1 METLMTFEKLIENVK
16 TYIRRETDLARLE
29 AAYQL
34 SSFKHAG
41 QVRKSGAPYITHPL
55 AVAYILS
62 ELSAGPNTLIAALLH
77 DTLEDTN
84 TTYDDLKN
92 QFGEEVAQ
100 LVDGVTK
107 IGKIS
112 YNQSISQADNHQKML
127 LAMGKDIRVVLI
139 KIADR
144 LHNMRTIHYQSSEK
158 QLKIA
163 NETLEIY
170 APLAHRLGLFKI
182 KAELEDS
189 SLRIVNGPFYHRIK
203 NMIENQAIV
212 KNVSIE
218 HMMSKIKEYLGDHHV
233 EHYQISGRTK
243 NIYSIY
249 KKMTKQN
256 KDFEDIYDILAIRV
270 IVDRIEDCYQ
280 VLGIIH
286 AHFIPIPKRFKDY
299 IAVPKPNMYQSLHT
313 TILSDDGSIFEV
325 QIRTYEMDKV
335 AEYGIAAHWAYKES
349 KEYSKEKE
357 QFEIAQKLKWYADLL
372 KMSEDADDKNE
383 GADEFVE
390 TVKND
395 ILEANV
401 YVFTP
406 KGQVVEL
413 TKGSTPIDFA
423 YRIHSDVGNKMVGA
437 SVNNRIVPLDYELQT
452 GDIVAIRTSKNVTG
466 PSEDWLKMAKSS
478 HARHKIK
485 GFLNKLNKDNLLQMG
500 KDMIERE
507 AAPLKL
513 DLNQINDEFVSKHF
527 SKNMTE
533 TVEDLYV
540 EVGKGIISPKTVIAK
555 LSGKELD
562 KDTLLQRQL
571 DKAKRILTTN
581 HESGLIVE
589 GLSTP
594 QIKIA
599 NCCLPVPGD
608 SIVGYVTKGSGIAVH
623 HENCPNVK
631 NLTEMRFVDV
641 YWATNITRKYPTRI
655 QIIGQNRENILSEII
670 STINATSLTIA
681 EINAISNAK
690 LESIITLKVLASNKA
705 EIENVMVNLMKISN
719 IYHIE
724 RRFK

>member
-1 METLMTFEKLIENVK
+1 MTFEKLIDNVK
-16 TYIRRETDLARLE
+16 TYIRRESDLARIE
-29 AAYQL
+29 AAFQM
-34 SSFKHAG
+34 SSFKHAS
-41 QVRKSGAPYITHPL
+41 QTRKSGAPYITHPL

-77 DTLEDTN
+77 DTLEDTQ
-84 TTYDDLKN
+84 TTYDEIKN
-92 QFGEEVAQ
+92 HFGDEVAQ

-112 YNQSISQADNHQKML
+112 YNVEISQADNHQKML
-127 LAMGKDIRVVLI
+127 IAMGKDIRVVLI

-203 NMIENQAIV
+203 NMIENQETI
-212 KNVSIE
+212 KNISIE
-218 HMMSKIKEYLGDHHV
+218 HMMSQIREHLSEHHV
-233 EHYQISGRTK
+233 DHYHISGRTK
-243 NIYSIY
+243 NIYSIF

-256 KDFEDIYDILAIRV
+256 KDFEDIYDILAIRI

-349 KEYSKEKE
+349 KEYSKERE

-383 GADEFVE
+383 GANEFVE

-452 GDIVAIRTSKNVTG
+452 GDIVAIRTSKNVMG

-507 AAPLKL
+507 ANPLKL
-513 DLNQINDEFVSKHF
+513 DLNQITDDFVYKHF
-527 SKNMTE
+527 SKNMTQ

-540 EVGKGIISPKTVIAK
+540 EVGKGIISPKTVVAK

-562 KDTLLQRQL
+562 KETLLQRQL

-655 QIIGQNRENILSEII
+655 QIIGQNRDNILSEII
-670 STINATSLTIA
+670 ATINATSMTIA

-690 LESIITLKVLASNKA
+690 LESITTLKVLTSSKS
-705 EIENVMVNLMKISN
+705 EIENAMVNLMKIAN

>member
-1 METLMTFEKLIENVK
+1 MTFEKLIDNVK
-16 TYIRRETDLARLE
+16 TYIRRESDLSRIE

-41 QVRKSGAPYITHPL
+41 QTRKSGAPYITHPL

-62 ELSAGPNTLIAALLH
+62 ELSAGPNTLIAAILH
-77 DTLEDTN
+77 DTLEDTL
-84 TTYDDLKN
+84 TTYDDIKN

-112 YNQSISQADNHQKML
+112 FNQEISQADNHQKML

-203 NMIENQAIV
+203 NLIENQEQI

-218 HMMSKIKEYLGDHHV
+218 HMMSKIKEHLSEHHL

-383 GADEFVE
+383 GANEFVE

-413 TKGSTPIDFA
+413 NKGSTPIDFA

-452 GDIVAIRTSKNVTG
+452 GDIVSIRTSKNVSG

-485 GFLNKLNKDNLLQMG
+485 GFLNKANKDNLFQMG

-507 AAPLKL
+507 AIPLKL
-513 DLNQINDEFVSKHF
+513 EVSQINDEFVVKHF
-527 SKNMTE
+527 SKNMVE

-540 EVGKGIISPKTVIAK
+540 EVGKGIISSKTVVAK
-555 LSGKELD
+555 LSGKEID
-562 KDTLLQRQL
+562 KETLLQRQL

-623 HENCPNVK
+623 HEDCPNVK

-641 YWATNITRKYPTRI
+641 YWASNISRKYPTRI
-655 QIIGQNRENILSEII
+655 QIIGQNRDNILSEII
-670 STINATSLTIA
+670 ATINATSLTIA
-681 EINAISNAK
+681 EVNAISNARM
-690 LESIITLKVLASNKA
+690 ESITTLKILTSSKS
-705 EIENVMVNLMKISN
+705 EIENVMVNLMKIAN

>member
-1 METLMTFEKLIENVK
+1 MTFEKLIDNVK
-16 TYIRRETDLARLE
+16 TYIRRESDLARIE
-29 AAYQL
+29 AAFQM

-41 QVRKSGAPYITHPL
+41 QTRKSGAPYVTHPL

-77 DTLEDTN
+77 DTLEDTQ
-84 TTYDDLKN
+84 TTYEEIKN
-92 QFGEEVAQ
+92 QFGDEVAQ

-112 YNQSISQADNHQKML
+112 YNVEISQADNHQKML
-127 LAMGKDIRVVLI
+127 IAMGKDIRVVLI

-203 NMIENQAIV
+203 NMIENQETV
-212 KNVSIE
+212 KNISIE
-218 HMMSKIKEYLGDHHV
+218 HMMSQIREHLSEHHV
-233 EHYQISGRTK
+233 AHYHISGRTK
-243 NIYSIY
+243 NIYSIF

-256 KDFEDIYDILAIRV
+256 KDFEDIYDILAIRI

-349 KEYSKEKE
+349 KEYSKERE

-372 KMSEDADDKNE
+372 KMSEDADDQNE
-383 GADEFVE
+383 GANEFVE

-452 GDIVAIRTSKNVTG
+452 GDIVAIRTSKNVMG

-507 AAPLKL
+507 ANPLKL
-513 DLNQINDEFVSKHF
+513 DMNQITDEFVYKHF
-527 SKNMTE
+527 SKNMTQ

-540 EVGKGIISPKTVIAK
+540 EVGKGIISPKTVVAK

-562 KDTLLQRQL
+562 KETLLQRQL

-641 YWATNITRKYPTRI
+641 YWATNITRKYATRI
-655 QIIGQNRENILSEII
+655 QIIGQNRDNILSEII
-670 STINATSLTIA
+670 ATINATSMTIA

-690 LESIITLKVLASNKA
+690 LESITTLKVLTSSKS
-705 EIENVMVNLMKISN
+705 EIENAMVNLMKIAN

>member
-1 METLMTFEKLIENVK
+1 MTFEKLIENVK
-16 TYIRRETDLARLE
+16 TYIRRESDLNRLE

-41 QVRKSGAPYITHPL
+41 QTRKSGAPYITHPL

-62 ELSAGPNTLIAALLH
+62 ELSAGPNTLIAAILH
-77 DTLEDTN
+77 DTLEDTP
-84 TTYDDLKN
+84 TTFDDIKN
-92 QFGEEVAQ
+92 QFGDEVAQ
-100 LVDGVTK
+100 LVEGVTK

-112 YNQSISQADNHQKML
+112 YNQEVSQAENHQKML
-127 LAMGKDIRVVLI
+127 IAMGKDIRVVLI

-144 LHNMRTIHYQSSEK
+144 LHNMRTIHYQASEK

-182 KAELEDS
+182 KAELEDT

-203 NMIENQAIV
+203 NMIENQEQI

-218 HMMSKIKEYLGDHHV
+218 HMMSQIREYLAAHHML
-233 EHYQISGRTK
+233 HYDISGRTK
-243 NIYSIY
+243 NIYSIF

-256 KDFEDIYDILAIRV
+256 KDFEDIYDILAIRI

-325 QIRTYEMDKV
+325 QIRTYEMDKI
-335 AEYGIAAHWAYKES
+335 AEYGIAAHWAYKEN

-357 QFEIAQKLKWYADLL
+357 QFEIAQKLKWYAELL

-383 GADEFVE
+383 GANEFVE

-413 TKGSTPIDFA
+413 NKGSTPIDFA

-452 GDIVAIRTSKNVTG
+452 GDIVAIRTSKNQAG

-507 AAPLKL
+507 SAPLKL
-513 DLNQINDEFVSKHF
+513 ELSQITDEFVYKYF

-540 EVGKGIISPKTVIAK
+540 EVGKGIISPKTVVAK
-555 LSGKELD
+555 MSGKEID
-562 KDTLLQRQL
+562 KETLLQRQL
-571 DKAKRILTTN
+571 DKAKRILTTS

-655 QIIGQNRENILSEII
+655 HIIGQNRDNILSEII
-670 STINATSLTIA
+670 ATINATSMTIA
-681 EINAISNAK
+681 EINAISNAR
-690 LESIITLKVLASNKA
+690 LESITTLKVLTSNKQ
-705 EIENVMVNLMKISN
+705 EIENVMVNLMKIQN

>member
-1 METLMTFEKLIENVK
+1 MTFEKLIENVK
-16 TYIRRETDLARLE
+16 TYIRRESDLTRLE

-41 QVRKSGAPYITHPL
+41 QTRKSGAPYITHPL

-62 ELSAGPNTLIAALLH
+62 ELSAGPNTMIAALLH
-77 DTLEDTN
+77 DTLEDTS
-84 TTYDDLKN
+84 TTYDDIKN

-107 IGKIS
+107 IGKLS
-112 YNQSISQADNHQKML
+112 FNQEVSQADNHQKML

-203 NMIENQAIV
+203 GLIENQEQI

-218 HMMSKIKEYLGDHHV
+218 HMMSQIKSHLAEHHL

-243 NIYSIY
+243 NIYSIF

-256 KDFEDIYDILAIRV
+256 KDFEDIYDLLAIRI

-335 AEYGIAAHWAYKES
+335 AEYGIAAHWAYKEN

-357 QFEIAQKLKWYADLL
+357 QFEIAQKLKWYAELM
-372 KMSEDADDKNE
+372 KMSEDADDNNE
-383 GADEFVE
+383 GANEFVQ

-413 TKGSTPIDFA
+413 NKGSTPIDFA

-452 GDIVAIRTSKNVTG
+452 GDIVAIRTSKNVAG

-485 GFLNKLNKDNLLQMG
+485 GFLNKANKDNLLQMG
-500 KDMIERE
+500 KDMVERE
-507 AAPLKL
+507 AAPQKIELS
-513 DLNQINDEFVSKHF
+513 QITDDFVVKHF
-527 SKNMTE
+527 AKNMVD

-540 EVGKGIISPKTVIAK
+540 EVGKGIISSKTVIAK

-562 KDTLLQRQL
+562 KETMLQRQL

-623 HENCPNVK
+623 HENCPNIK

-655 QIIGQNRENILSEII
+655 QIIGQNRDNILSEII
-670 STINATSLTIA
+670 ATINATSLTIA
-681 EINAISNAK
+681 EINAISNAR
-690 LESIITLKVLASNKA
+690 LESITTLKVLTSNKA
-705 EIENVMVNLMKISN
+705 EIENVMVNLMKIQN

>member
-1 METLMTFEKLIENVK
+1 MTFEKLIENVK
-16 TYIRRETDLARLE
+16 TYIRRESDLARLE

-34 SSFKHAG
+34 SSFKHEG
-41 QVRKSGAPYITHPL
+41 QTRKSGAPYITHPL

-62 ELSAGPNTLIAALLH
+62 ELSAGPNTMIAALLH
-77 DTLEDTN
+77 DTLEDTS
-84 TTYDDLKN
+84 TTYDDIKN

-107 IGKIS
+107 IGKLS
-112 YNQSISQADNHQKML
+112 FNQEVSQADNHQKML

-203 NMIENQAIV
+203 GLIENQEQI

-218 HMMSKIKEYLGDHHV
+218 HMMSQIKSHLSEHHL

-243 NIYSIY
+243 NIYSIF

-256 KDFEDIYDILAIRV
+256 KDFEDIYDLLAIRI

-335 AEYGIAAHWAYKES
+335 AEYGIAAHWAYKEN

-357 QFEIAQKLKWYADLL
+357 QFEIAQKLKWYAELM
-372 KMSEDADDKNE
+372 KMSEDADDNNE
-383 GADEFVE
+383 GANEFVQ

-452 GDIVAIRTSKNVTG
+452 GDIVAIRTSKNVAG

-485 GFLNKLNKDNLLQMG
+485 GFLNKANKDNLYQMG
-500 KDMIERE
+500 KDMVERE

-513 DLNQINDEFVSKHF
+513 ELSQINDEFVIKHF
-527 SKNMTE
+527 SKNMVE

-540 EVGKGIISPKTVIAK
+540 EVGKGIISSKTVIAK

-562 KDTLLQRQL
+562 KETMLQRQL

-623 HENCPNVK
+623 HENCPNIK

-655 QIIGQNRENILSEII
+655 QIIGQNRDNILSEII
-670 STINATSLTIA
+670 ATINATSLTIA
-681 EINAISNAK
+681 EINAISNAR
-690 LESIITLKVLASNKA
+690 LESITTLKVLTSNKA
-705 EIENVMVNLMKISN
+705 EIENVMVNLMKIQN

>member
-1 METLMTFEKLIENVK
+1 MTFEKLIENVK
-16 TYIRRETDLARLE
+16 TYIQRESDLARLE

-41 QVRKSGAPYITHPL
+41 QTRKSGAPYITHPL

-77 DTLEDTN
+77 DTLEDTS
-84 TTYDDLKN
+84 TTYDDIKT

-112 YNQSISQADNHQKML
+112 FNQEISQADNHQKML

-158 QLKIA
+158 QIKIA

-182 KAELEDS
+182 KAELEDT
-189 SLRIVNGPFYHRIK
+189 SLRIVNSPFYHRIK
-203 NMIENQAIV
+203 NMIENQAYV

-218 HMMSKIKEYLGDHHV
+218 HMMSKIKEYMELHHV

-383 GADEFVE
+383 GANEFVE

-507 AAPLKL
+507 AMPLKL
-513 DLNQINDEFVSKHF
+513 DLNQINDEFVYKHF

-540 EVGKGIISPKTVIAK
+540 EVGKGIISPKTVVAK
-555 LSGKELD
+555 LGGKELD
-562 KDTLLQRQL
+562 KETMLQRQL

-641 YWATNITRKYPTRI
+641 YWASNITRKYPTRI
-655 QIIGQNRENILSEII
+655 QIIGQNRDNILSEII
-670 STINATSLTIA
+670 STINATLLTIA

-690 LESIITLKVLASNKA
+690 LESITTLKVLTNNKA
-705 EIENVMVNLMKISN
+705 EIENVMVNLMKIPN

>member
-1 METLMTFEKLIENVK
+1 MTFEKLIDNVK
-16 TYIRRETDLARLE
+16 TYIRRESDLSRIE

-41 QVRKSGAPYITHPL
+41 QTRKSGAPYITHPL

-62 ELSAGPNTLIAALLH
+62 ELSAGPNTLIAAILH
-77 DTLEDTN
+77 DTLEDTL
-84 TTYDDLKN
+84 TTYDDIKN

-112 YNQSISQADNHQKML
+112 FNQEISQADNHQKML

-203 NMIENQAIV
+203 NLIENQEQI

-218 HMMSKIKEYLGDHHV
+218 HMMSKIKEHLSEHHL

-357 QFEIAQKLKWYADLL
+357 QFEIAQKLKWYAELL

-383 GADEFVE
+383 GANEFVE

-452 GDIVAIRTSKNVTG
+452 GDIVSIRTSKNVSG

-485 GFLNKLNKDNLLQMG
+485 GFLNKANKDNLFQMG

-507 AAPLKL
+507 AIPLKL
-513 DLNQINDEFVSKHF
+513 EVSQINDEFVVKHF
-527 SKNMTE
+527 SKNMVE

-540 EVGKGIISPKTVIAK
+540 EVGKGIISSKTVVAK
-555 LSGKELD
+555 LSGKEID
-562 KDTLLQRQL
+562 KETLLQRQL

-623 HENCPNVK
+623 HEDCPNVK

-641 YWATNITRKYPTRI
+641 YWASNISRKYPTRI
-655 QIIGQNRENILSEII
+655 QIIGQNRDNILSEII
-670 STINATSLTIA
+670 ATINATSLTIA
-681 EINAISNAK
+681 EVNAISNARM
-690 LESIITLKVLASNKA
+690 ESITTLKILTSSKS
-705 EIENVMVNLMKISN
+705 EIENVMVNLMKIAN